1 MKSDYEKVMQEVWD
15 MKDQV
20 YKDYQKSGDKSYIDF
35 VKTEVKKI
43 KKERKIISR
52 TKIPM

>member
-1 MKSDYEKVMQEVWD
+1 MKNDYEKVMQEVRD

-35 VKTEVKKI
+35 VKTEVKKT
-43 KKERKIISR
+43 KKERKIINR
-52 TKIPM
+52 NRIPS